1 MPVSGI
7 SATTCGNIPAR
18 YTAGVPTVGENLRR
32 YREAL
37 RPKMNQ
43 TRLGE
48 ILGVGQSLV
57 SKWESDL
64 LLPSTEV
71 LPLLASTLGVMID
84 SIFDGVDRAS
94 VLPRHADSVDS
105 PQLDRKHLRRVV
117 TKAQTPD
124 GLSDEPVAGEGTHG
138 IETRAP
144 TTDSLVIDLDARIQK
159 LDELHA
165 LFAQQLRTLTAV
177 SKAVTKR
184 AAAFVNAPDPQR
196 SAVASTLQSASPRVP
211 RRRDHGTGRKSTRR

>member
-1 MPVSGI
+1 MLCLNIPVSGI
-7 SATTCGNIPAR
+7 SPTSCGNIPAR
-18 YTAGVPTVGENLRR
+18 YTADVATVGENLRR
-32 YREAL
+32 YRKAL
-37 RPKMNQ
+37 RPKVNQ
-43 TRLGE
+43 EQLGE

-71 LPLLASTLGVMID
+71 LPLLAGTLGVMID

-105 PQLDRKHLRRVV
+105 HQLNKKRLRQVV
-117 TKAQTPD
+117 MKAQTPN
-124 GLSDEPVAGEGTHG
+124 VGEGPHG
-138 IETRAP
+138 TDTRAA
-144 TTDSLVIDLDARIQK
+144 TTDPIVGHLDARIRQ
-159 LDELHA
+159 LEELHDR
-165 LFAQQLRTLTAV
+165 FAQQLGTLAAV

-196 SAVASTLQSASPRVP
+196 SAVASTIQPASPRVP
-211 RRRDHGTGRKSTRR
+211 RRRDHGTGRKSSRR